1 MAGVERG
8 RDKGVKNEE
17 EKEDEDRW
25 VEKVGREKKEEM
37 KNEKEGRNK

>member
-1 MAGVERG
+1 MERG

-37 KNEKEGRNK
+37 KNEKEGRKK

>member
-1 MAGVERG
+1 MERG

-17 EKEDEDRW
+17 EEEEDEDRW

-37 KNEKEGRNK
+37 KNEKEGKNK